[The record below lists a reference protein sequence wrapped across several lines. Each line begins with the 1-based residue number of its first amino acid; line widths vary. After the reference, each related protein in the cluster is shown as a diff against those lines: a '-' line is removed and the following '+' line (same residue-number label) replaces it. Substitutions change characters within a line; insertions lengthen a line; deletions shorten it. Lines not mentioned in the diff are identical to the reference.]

1 MSGPLFGPERGSTMI
16 KKLTAALSVA
26 LLIGVLTGPAGAF
39 SVPGLPH
46 HLTGNVTAVD
56 RDGKNFTVTDDKSQK
71 SFNFEVK
78 DPAMLTG
85 LKKAE
90 HVRVSYSKQGTQLIA
105 SKVVPSTAARARS
118 AAK

>member
-1 MSGPLFGPERGSTMI
+1 MI
-16 KKLTAALSVA
+16 KQLTAALSVV